1 MDRNT
6 RRNISRIVIIILLA
20 ALILIVNQLRHK
32 EVAETVQK
40 DPSPGFL
47 QVHFIDVGQGDSI
60 LIETEGAAMLIDAG
74 QNNKGS
80 TVVEYLKARKISHL
94 DYVIGTHPH
103 SDHIGGLDTVLDAIP
118 ATTVIMPDVVHDTK
132 TFEDVL
138 EALERN
144 NLKVKKPVTGTE
156 YSLGQA
162 TFTIIAP
169 NSTTY
174 EELNDYS
181 IGIRLTYGNN
191 SFVFTGDAGTL
202 PEKEMLANVRD
213 ISADVL
219 KLAHHGS
226 VTAGSEDF
234 LDAINSTYAVISVG
248 KDNDYGHPHAEVLER
263 IKDRNIKLYRT
274 DVQGT
279 IIFTSDGNNITVNRD
294 NYEITA
300 KDLERQ

>member
-6 RRNISRIVIIILLA
+6 RHNISRLVIIVLLA
-20 ALILIVNQLRHK
+20 ALILIANQLRHK
-32 EVAETVQK
+32 EAAETVQK
-40 DPSPGFL
+40 DPLPGFL
-47 QVHFIDVGQGDSI
+47 KVHFIDVGQGDSI
-60 LIETEGAAMLIDAG
+60 LVETEGAAMLIDAG

-80 TVVEYLKARKISHL
+80 TVVDYLKARNIDHL
-94 DYVIGTHPH
+94 DYIIGTHPH
-103 SDHIGGLDTVLDAIP
+103 SDHIGGLDTVLDSIT
-118 ATTVIMPDVVHDTK
+118 ATAVIMPDVVHDTK

-138 EALERN
+138 TALERN
-144 NLKVKKPVTGTE
+144 NRKLKKPEIGTE

-169 NSTTY
+169 NAATY

-181 IGIRLTYGNN
+181 IGIRLSYGNN

-202 PEKEMLANVRD
+202 SEKEMLANVRD

-219 KLAHHGS
+219 KLSHHGS
-226 VTAGSEDF
+226 VTAGSESF
-234 LDAINSTYAVISVG
+234 LDAVKPTYAVISVG
-248 KDNDYGHPHAEVLER
+248 KDNDYGHPHAEILER

-294 NYEITA
+294 VYEITE